1 MSLSSKADKSIAKAE
16 SEKARHK
23 KKNCTPTDNYGDR
36 YVTGM
41 EKLRTQGKGDKNRD
55 VPGWYSDEVTKT
67 LEKIFGKKG
76 KKKKKKVK
84 TEHDE

>member
-36 YVTGM
+36 YVTRI

-55 VPGWYSDEVTKT
+55 IPGWYSIEVTERLKR
-67 LEKIFGKKG
+67 IYGKKE
-76 KKKKKKVK
+76 
-84 TEHDE
+84 TR